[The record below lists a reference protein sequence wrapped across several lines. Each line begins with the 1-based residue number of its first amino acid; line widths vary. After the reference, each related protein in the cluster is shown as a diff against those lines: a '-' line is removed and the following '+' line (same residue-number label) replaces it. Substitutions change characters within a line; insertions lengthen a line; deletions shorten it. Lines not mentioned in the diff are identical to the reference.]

1 MFLILTHVFSIYMS
15 RNYYCYGMHFIV
27 PNIINIINCKLKIKL
42 TLKLSELNWR
52 IDKSATHY
60 LVESII
66 LSTSKEIKMSNLK
79 ILKHLTLIS
88 LC

>member
-42 TLKLSELNWR
+42 TLKLSELN
-52 IDKSATHY
+52 
-60 LVESII
+60 
-66 LSTSKEIKMSNLK
+66 
-79 ILKHLTLIS
+79 
-88 LC
+88 